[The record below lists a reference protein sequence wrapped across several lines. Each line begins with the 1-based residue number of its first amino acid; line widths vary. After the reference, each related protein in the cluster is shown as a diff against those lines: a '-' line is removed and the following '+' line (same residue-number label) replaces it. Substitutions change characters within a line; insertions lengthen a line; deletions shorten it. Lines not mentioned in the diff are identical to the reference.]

1 MYKLA
6 ILPGKTADFLSVIPG
21 GGLAGKRFRKEVLYE
36 GSFRHPSTGKTHKFS
51 KTDLEQIA
59 NNSNTLL
66 EKGVQIPF
74 PDGHRFDAMYNM
86 GNWVKFDVAPSSSS
100 GAPAGAFGLF
110 GEVVVPLEQHA
121 ERVGATIKT
130 VSVYLERGVKLT
142 DGTEID
148 GPVCTHVCGTTY
160 PVVPGQSDFDA
171 ALAVTKEAFGPEE
184 ESETMNLDPVI
195 KAAIVTA
202 LSLAKDTTDQQAIDA
217 VKAAFG
223 ELKSLRENNAT
234 LLSTVNALK
243 LVGPAA
249 PATSLATEPAKTARE
264 IALERQLLQLTTE
277 TRRSFLDAALAAG
290 KISKVEADAFSKLSA
305 IGEVSIIPFGKTDA
319 EMVIPFVVIKGM
331 IENREPGA
339 AFSTGPR
346 VVGGQP
352 VSDLEA
358 KKKAAK
364 DRAAFFERRGHTIKW
379 NSDQTDFSVVS

>member
-1 MYKLA
+1 MFKLA
-6 ILPGKTADFLSVIPG
+6 ILPGKTADFLSVVPS

-51 KTDLEQIA
+51 KSDLELIA
-59 NNSNTLL
+59 SNSNTLL
-66 EKGVQIPF
+66 AKGVQIPF

-86 GNWVKFDVAPSSSS
+86 GDWVKFDVAPSSSS
-100 GAPAGAFGLF
+100 GAQAGAFGLF
-110 GEVVVPLEQHA
+110 GEVIVPLEQHA
-121 ERVGATIKT
+121 ERIGATIKT

-184 ESETMNLDPVI
+184 EPEVMNLDPVI

-202 LSLAKDTTDQQAIDA
+202 LSLANDTTDEQAIAA
-217 VKAAFG
+217 VKAAFS
-223 ELKSLRENNAT
+223 ELKSLRESNAT

-243 LVGPAA
+243 LVGNAA
-249 PATSLATEPAKTARE
+249 PAASLGAETKTARE

-277 TRRSFLDAALAAG
+277 TRRNFLDAALAAG

-319 EMVIPFVVIKGM
+319 EMITPFDIIKGV
-331 IENREPGA
+331 IENREPGS

-364 DRAAFFERRGHTIKW
+364 DRAAYFERRGHSIKW